1 MSSRST
7 LVGRREERERLEAAL
22 RSAQRGGGSLV
33 LLAGEAGVGKTR
45 LAAEIAQESGLGV
58 LWGLASH
65 GAAAPYGP
73 LVAALRAGLRV
84 DPEALDAIGPM
95 RPHLALLLPELGDPA
110 PVSDRATLF
119 EALHCAF
126 AQIARDR
133 DVLVVLDD
141 LQWSDEATLELLPAL
156 AEALSRLPLLVLAA
170 YRSDGL
176 PRDHKLRRLRYELRR
191 ASSSTSWLSRRS
203 TRPLPRS
210 CSGSCSTE
218 RRRRRWPAR
227 SMTARRACP
236 SSSRSWR
243 GRSWSPA
250 PWRTAAAGSSSRTA
264 ARCRCPTPCATRC

>member
-191 ASSSTSWLSRRS
+191 ASSSTKKGTPFVRSWI
-203 TRPLPRS
+203 
-210 CSGSCSTE
+210 
-218 RRRRRWPAR
+218 AR
-227 SMTARRACP
+227 ASDGAGVPSSSCP
-236 SSSRSWR
+236 SSS
-243 GRSWSPA
+243 A
-250 PWRTAAAGSSSRTA
+250 VAAASSGAIASSSRRP
-264 ARCRCPTPCATRC
+264 ARRSS